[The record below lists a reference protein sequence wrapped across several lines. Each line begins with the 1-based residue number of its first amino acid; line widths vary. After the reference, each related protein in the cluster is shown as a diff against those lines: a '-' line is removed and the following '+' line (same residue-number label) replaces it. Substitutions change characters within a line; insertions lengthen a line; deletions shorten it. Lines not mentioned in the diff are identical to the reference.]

1 MAEVFMWHG
10 EKARHPPFHF
20 PLFIGVSEDF
30 GFTSYI
36 SETYCLYIPYI
47 WRSIYHNLCTLF
59 DIMINRISETIGYKG
74 FTASFKIAHSNVNL
88 CFVSH
93 FFTSINYFQI
103 ILAHFLNFV
112 QFYPYYI

>member
-1 MAEVFMWHG
+1 
-10 EKARHPPFHF
+10 
-20 PLFIGVSEDF
+20 
-30 GFTSYI
+30 
-36 SETYCLYIPYI
+36 
-47 WRSIYHNLCTLF
+47 
-59 DIMINRISETIGYKG
+59 MINRISETLVYKG

-112 QFYPYYI
+112 QFYPHYI